1 MPFVFAKTF
10 PIMGFP
16 ATNWTI
22 LASATLNGDDE
33 GRKAMNELCSKYWE
47 PVAQVIR
54 ARGAPSERVDDLT
67 QEFFLQMLD
76 KRFFQR
82 AERGKGKFRSFMLGS
97 LRHFLADD
105 AKYQTRQKRGG
116 HLQKL
121 SLEEED
127 HTIEREELQ
136 FDRKW
141 AQMLFRQSLRQTEEQ
156 IRGKR
161 SVEQWRSLRCFLPGA
176 QSAAPS
182 YQELAAVLELSEG
195 GAKKEVFRLRG
206 VFRDC
211 LREQVGLTVS
221 APHEIDEELA
231 HLRATF
237 ERYSDLL
244 EQPDSQADDE

>member
-1 MPFVFAKTF
+1 MA
-10 PIMGFP
+10 FP

-33 GRKAMNELCSKYWE
+33 GRKAMNELCTKYWD

-54 ARGAPSERVDDLT
+54 ARGAPSDRIDDLT
-67 QEFFLQMLD
+67 QEFFMQMLD

-105 AKYQTRQKRGG
+105 AKYQARQKRGG

-127 HTIEREELQ
+127 LTMEREELQ
-136 FDRKW
+136 FDRGW
-141 AQMLFRQSLRQTEEQ
+141 AQMIFRQTLKKTEEFV
-156 IRGKR
+156 REKR
-161 SVEQWRSLRCFLPGA
+161 SPEQWRSLRCFLPG
-176 QSAAPS
+176 SAAAPLS
-182 YQELAAVLELSEG
+182 YEDLSLSLQLSEG

-206 VFRDC
+206 NFRDF
-211 LREQVGLTVS
+211 LREQVALTVS
-221 APHEIDEELA
+221 APHEIDDELA
-231 HLRATF
+231 HLRAAF
-237 ERYSDLL
+237 EKYSDLMG
-244 EQPDSQADDE
+244 QPASPGDE